1 MKNILIIK
9 EYHSILQNCKS
20 LQVNK
25 VEMYK
30 PILLG
35 GGNWR
40 DFIIRQRNKKYFD
53 ITEVLLF

>member
-1 MKNILIIK
+1 
-9 EYHSILQNCKS
+9 
-20 LQVNK
+20 
-25 VEMYK
+25 MYK

-40 DFIIRQRNKKYFD
+40 DFIIRQKNKKYFD